1 MTSQVVLVVK
11 NLPVNTGDA
20 RDIGLISGLGRS
32 PAEGNSNPLQYILAW
47 EISWT
52 EKPSG
57 LQSMGSQRVRRD
69 LVPKNE
75 VKKILFQSRNAYYLR
90 GTVLIRA
97 LEIQTYLTLTKTLRR
112 YISCLFIYSTKI

>member
-1 MTSQVVLVVK
+1 MQETQV
-11 NLPVNTGDA
+11 
-20 RDIGLISGLGRS
+20 RS
-32 PAEGNSNPLQYILAW
+32 EDSLEKEMATHSSTLAW

-97 LEIQTYLTLTKTLRR
+97 LEIQTYLTLTKTLHR

>member
-97 LEIQTYLTLTKTLRR
+97 LEIQTYLTLTKTLHR